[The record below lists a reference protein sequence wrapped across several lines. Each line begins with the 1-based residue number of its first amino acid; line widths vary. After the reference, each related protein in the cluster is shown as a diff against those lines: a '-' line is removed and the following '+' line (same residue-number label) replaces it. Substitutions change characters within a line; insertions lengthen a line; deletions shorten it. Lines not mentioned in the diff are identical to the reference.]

1 MNCTEAQV
9 LLAAHRELKNS
20 DFDTTELDVHLE
32 HCAACRQVLAYSTI
46 VGEQVRALPSIEPSP
61 NMYTSLMGKL
71 AIEHAKHLQQEG
83 SNALPPP
90 AFLKPYIQE
99 HLHSRKK
106 TSPLAAFSTADT
118 GPIPVLPA
126 LRKKHRRSYMGQF
139 ALIGLAAVFLLTFMV
154 GGITSLLLLANN
166 HIGTGPE
173 LTVVHPT
180 DIVGITY
187 NTTTPYPHVVSAV
200 ADSTS
205 IYYTAYGDVS
215 SNGWM
220 LEQLH
225 RNTQIST
232 PLLSTPSLSPLIM
245 LGYNNGWLVWL
256 QFDAPQTTTQDTT
269 LHHPL
274 HTLFRAWSVHYMYV
288 GATLNSSNS
297 AITPDVPMQLLSGTF
312 DQATVPDWIHTPVQG
327 IWFVQNTLLI
337 ATIDEGGTSHLMR
350 YQLDTKNNYP
360 VTEIAKASPGHIFTS
375 PTANSDGTQIFW
387 ADEWR
392 TSDGN
397 LHSNIW
403 TRQVTV
409 GPMVTHG
416 RLTERPVVTQQL
428 YLQDG
433 MSFRPVVVNESLIFL
448 STSTN
453 TGVTPTTTGTS
464 TSTNTGTGSPTASAS
479 PATTASATATPNTNN
494 TPGVSWADTSIYTA
508 PLDTTIHGNI
518 LLLPLNGDPF
528 ASPTQINN
536 LGLASSLQVGTDFV
550 FWQSDDGSYGMYDVP
565 AKTDIT
571 VGTVLDGAQFLA
583 ISGNSAVWTVNTPAN
598 KPNVNGSVATLMAFN
613 WPRR

>member
-1 MNCTEAQV
+1 M
-9 LLAAHRELKNS
+9 L
-20 DFDTTELDVHLE
+20 
-32 HCAACRQVLAYSTI
+32 
-46 VGEQVRALPSIEPSP
+46 GEQVRALPSIEPSP
-61 NMYTSLMGKL
+61 DMYTSLMGRL
-71 AIEHAKHLQQEG
+71 AIEHAKHLQQAG

-99 HLHSRKK
+99 HLHSSKK

-118 GPIPVLPA
+118 GPLPVLPA
-126 LRKKHRRSYMGQF
+126 VRKKPHRSHVRQF
-139 ALIGLAAVFLLTFMV
+139 TFIGLAAVFLLAFMV

-166 HIGTGPE
+166 RIGSGPA
-173 LTVVHPT
+173 LTIVHPT

-220 LEQLH
+220 LEQLD

-232 PLLSTPSLSPLIM
+232 PLLNTPSLSPLIV
-245 LGYNNGWLVWL
+245 LGYNDGWLIWL
-256 QFDAPQTTTQDTT
+256 QFDAPKTTTQDTT
-269 LHHPL
+269 FHRPPGSLL
-274 HTLFRAWSVHYMYV
+274 RAWSVRYMYV
-288 GATLNSSNS
+288 GTALNSSNS
-297 AITPDVPMQLLSGTF
+297 AVTPDVPIQLLSGTF
-312 DQATVPDWIHTPVQG
+312 DQATVPDWVHTPVQG
-327 IWFVQNTLLI
+327 IWFVQNTLLV
-337 ATIDEGGTSHLMR
+337 ATIDESGISHLMR

-360 VTEIAKASPGHIFTS
+360 TTEIAKASPGHILTS

-392 TSDGN
+392 TPDGN

-416 RLTERPVVTQQL
+416 RLAERPLVTQEL

-453 TGVTPTTTGTS
+453 TAVTPTTTSTS
-464 TSTNTGTGSPTASAS
+464 TSTSTGSPTPSPS

-494 TPGVSWADTSIYTA
+494 TPGISWADTSIYTA

-518 LLLPLNGDPF
+518 MLLPLNGDPF
-528 ASPTQINN
+528 AAPTQINN
-536 LGLASSLQVGTDFV
+536 LGLASSLQVGTNFV
-550 FWQSDDGSYGMYDVP
+550 LWQSDDGSYGMYDVA

-571 VGTVLDGAQFLA
+571 VGNVLDGAQFLA
-583 ISGNSAVWTVNTPAN
+583 ITGNSAVWTVNTPIN
-598 KPNVNGSVATLMAFN
+598 TPNLAGSVATLMVFN